1 MSENRIS
8 LKKMLSSGSVVFGSW
23 AQMDS
28 PEAVE
33 MIGSAGFDFAVIDME
48 HGHFGLD
55 SVPNMIRAADAFGIS
70 PVVRVMENSEA
81 LILKVLDMG
90 AEGVVIPGV
99 STPEEARRAAIAARY
114 APIGARGACPTIR
127 AAGHMPLDWGKYV
140 KKSNTDVMLCL
151 LVEGRQGA
159 ENFEEIVKVPGVDA
173 VMIGPFDLSVS
184 LGVGGQTKHPLV
196 ISKIEEMARTAGMHG
211 VTLACNVFDFE
222 PDDIRHE
229 ASRWIGLGARIIM
242 LGGDKFF
249 LMPSLRRARAA
260 VEGLLKDTGK

>member
-1 MSENRIS
+1 MIS
-8 LKKMLSSGSVVFGSW
+8 SKPTLKEVLSSGNVAFGSW

-48 HGHFGLD
+48 HSHFGLD
-55 SVPNMIRAADAFGIS
+55 SVPGMIRAADALGIS
-70 PVVRVMENSEA
+70 PVVRVMENSES

-90 AEGVVIPGV
+90 AEGIVIPGV
-99 STPEEARRAAIAARY
+99 STPDEARKAASAARY
-114 APIGARGACPTIR
+114 APIGSRGACPTIR
-127 AAGHMPLDWGKYV
+127 AAGHMPLDWGSYASKA
-140 KKSNTDVMLCL
+140 NEDVLLCL

-159 ENFEEIVKVPGVDA
+159 ENFEDIVKVEGVDA

-196 ISKIEEMARTAGMHG
+196 ISKIEEMAGTAGKHG

-222 PDDIRHE
+222 PSDIRRE
-229 ASRWIGLGARIIM
+229 ASRWIGLGARMVM

-249 LMPSLRRARAA
+249 LMPALRRAIGA
-260 VEGLLKDTGK
+260 VKDIVKD